1 MEDKAHKPATYYDKL
16 NISPAEI
23 QAKLNLMEQNGVS
36 PIVLS
41 LLYLLFDSGSRIS
54 ALLNLSPSDI
64 LPNGVVLIHQGKG
77 SAVMRAPVRYG
88 WQWLEEC
95 RKFGVAPFQH
105 LNYMGIYRL
114 LLKYN
119 IVERHRF
126 GVNSAVTSLGRKSV
140 AIAMAERGED
150 IQTIADVLGHRST
163 SSTEYYLT
171 KKPPRRK
178 YTGGIL
184 SAQTTTLNNIQ
195 VCKNGV
201 IRMRK
206 K

>member
-1 MEDKAHKPATYYDKL
+1 MED
-16 NISPAEI
+16 E
-23 QAKLNLMEQNGVS
+23 GVS
-36 PIVLS
+36 PITLC

-54 ALLNLSPSDI
+54 ALLRLHPTDI
-64 LPNGVVLIHQGKG
+64 LANGIVLIHQGKG
-77 SAVMRAPVRYG
+77 SAAMRAPVRYG
-88 WQWLEEC
+88 WRWLDEC
-95 RKFGVAPFQH
+95 RRLGVAPFQH

-126 GVNSAVTSLGRKSV
+126 GTNSAVTSLGRKSV
-140 AIAMAERGED
+140 AITMAERGED

-163 SSTEYYLT
+163 SSTEYYLR
-171 KKPPRRK
+171 KKSQKRK
-178 YTGGIL
+178 NTSGIL
-184 SAQTTTLNNIQ
+184 SAQTTTLNNVQ

-206 K
+206 R

>member
-1 MEDKAHKPATYYDKL
+1 MENKADKPRTYFDKL
-16 NISPAEI
+16 NISPSEI
-23 QAKLNLMEQNGVS
+23 QAKFNLMEQNGVS

-88 WQWLEEC
+88 WQWLNEC
-95 RKFGVAPFQH
+95 RKFGIAPFQH

-114 LLKYN
+114 LLRYN

-171 KKPPRRK
+171 KKTQRRK
-178 YTGGIL
+178 HTGGIL

-206 K
+206 R

>member
-1 MEDKAHKPATYYDKL
+1 MENKAENTKTYFDKL

-36 PIVLS
+36 PIVLC

-54 ALLNLSPSDI
+54 ALLHISPSDI

-88 WQWLEEC
+88 WQWLNEC

-105 LNYMGIYRL
+105 INYMGIYRL

-119 IVERHRF
+119 IVERYRF
-126 GVNSAVTSLGRKSV
+126 GTNSAVTSLGRKSV
-140 AIAMAERGED
+140 AITMAERGED

-163 SSTEYYLT
+163 SSTEYYLR
-171 KKPPRRK
+171 KKPQKRK
-178 YTGGIL
+178 YSGGVL

>member
-1 MEDKAHKPATYYDKL
+1 MHYDKL
-16 NISPAEI
+16 NITPAEI
-23 QAKLNLMEQNGVS
+23 QGKLNLMERDGVS
-36 PIVLS
+36 PIVLC

-54 ALLNLSPSDI
+54 ALLNISHSDI
-64 LPNGVVLIHQGKG
+64 LPNGIVLIHQGKG

-88 WQWLEEC
+88 WQWLDEC
-95 RKFGVAPFQH
+95 RRFGVRPFQH
-105 LNYMGIYRL
+105 LNYIGVYRL

-126 GVNSAVTSLGRKSV
+126 GTNSAVTSLGRKSV
-140 AIAMAERGED
+140 AISMAERGED

-171 KKPPRRK
+171 SKPQKRK
-178 YTGGIL
+178 QKGGIL
-184 SAQTTTLNNIQ
+184 TAQTTTLNNIQ

-206 K
+206 I

>member
-1 MEDKAHKPATYYDKL
+1 MENKVDNPKIYFDKL

-36 PIVLS
+36 PIVLC

-54 ALLNLSPSDI
+54 ALLHLSPSDI
-64 LPNGVVLIHQGKG
+64 LPNGIVLIHQGKG

-88 WQWLEEC
+88 WQWLNEC
-95 RKFGVAPFQH
+95 RKFGVSPFQH
-105 LNYMGIYRL
+105 LNYIGIYRL

-126 GVNSAVTSLGRKSV
+126 GINSAVTSLGRKSV
-140 AIAMAERGED
+140 AITMAERGED

-163 SSTEYYLT
+163 TSTEYYLT
-171 KKPPRRK
+171 KKPQKRK
-178 YTGGIL
+178 YSGGIL

-206 K
+206 R